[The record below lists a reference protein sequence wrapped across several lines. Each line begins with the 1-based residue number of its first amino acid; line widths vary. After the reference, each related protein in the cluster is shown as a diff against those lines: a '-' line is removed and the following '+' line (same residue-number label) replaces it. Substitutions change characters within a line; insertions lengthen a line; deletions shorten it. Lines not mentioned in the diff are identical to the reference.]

1 MHSHGHLLRTRGGQH
16 ALAQL
21 GVCAPHPFLGRDDR
35 QTLRHGIDQLGI
47 HMLLEHQ
54 RLNHGAAAQIAALR
68 ASSATFSEAA
78 TRGFSRLFDFSGRSS
93 RSEFW
98 WFYLFVVIVQIVVQG
113 LVAVIIGTDSGIYT
127 LLVFIL
133 AIALAIPLY
142 AAGSRR
148 MHDTG
153 KSGWL
158 QLLVLIPCVGIII
171 MIVLWAQAGSDV
183 DNQYGAP
190 PA

>member
-1 MHSHGHLLRTRGGQH
+1 MSFGQSISYCFSNY
-16 ALAQL
+16 AN
-21 GVCAPHPFLGRDDR
+21 FNGRAR
-35 QTLRHGIDQLGI
+35 
-47 HMLLEHQ
+47 
-54 RLNHGAAAQIAALR
+54 
-68 ASSATFSEAA
+68 
-78 TRGFSRLFDFSGRSS
+78 

-98 WFYLFVVIVQIVVQG
+98 WFFLFVLIVQVVVQT
-113 LVAVIIGTDSGIYT
+113 LFAVVVGTDSVIYS
-127 LLVFIL
+127 LLVFVL

-158 QLLVLIPCVGIII
+158 QLLVLIPCVGGII
-171 MIVLWAQAGSDV
+171 MIVLWAQAGNPAE
-183 DNQYGAP
+183 NQYGAP

>member
-1 MHSHGHLLRTRGGQH
+1 MSFGQSISYCFSNY
-16 ALAQL
+16 AN
-21 GVCAPHPFLGRDDR
+21 FNGRAR
-35 QTLRHGIDQLGI
+35 
-47 HMLLEHQ
+47 
-54 RLNHGAAAQIAALR
+54 
-68 ASSATFSEAA
+68 
-78 TRGFSRLFDFSGRSS
+78 

-98 WFYLFVVIVQIVVQG
+98 WFWLFVLIVQIVVQG
-113 LVAVIIGTDSGIYT
+113 LVAVVVGTDSVLYS
-127 LLVFIL
+127 LLVFVV

-158 QLLVLIPCVGIII
+158 QLLILIPCVGVII
-171 MIVLWAQAGSDV
+171 MIVLWAQAGNPGE
-183 DNQYGAP
+183 NQYGAP

>member
-1 MHSHGHLLRTRGGQH
+1 MRGSDTEDARQRGGIVSFGQSISYCFSNY
-16 ALAQL
+16 AN
-21 GVCAPHPFLGRDDR
+21 FNGRAR
-35 QTLRHGIDQLGI
+35 
-47 HMLLEHQ
+47 
-54 RLNHGAAAQIAALR
+54 
-68 ASSATFSEAA
+68 
-78 TRGFSRLFDFSGRSS
+78 

-98 WFYLFVVIVQIVVQG
+98 WFFLFVLIVQVVVQT
-113 LVAVIIGTDSGIYT
+113 LFAVVVGTDSVIYS
-127 LLVFIL
+127 LLVFVL

-158 QLLVLIPCVGIII
+158 QLLVLIPCVGGIV
-171 MIVLWAQAGSDV
+171 MIVLWAQAGNPAE
-183 DNQYGAP
+183 NQYGAP

>member
-1 MHSHGHLLRTRGGQH
+1 MSFGQSVSYCLSNY
-16 ALAQL
+16 A
-21 GVCAPHPFLGRDDR
+21 
-35 QTLRHGIDQLGI
+35 
-47 HMLLEHQ
+47 
-54 RLNHGAAAQIAALR
+54 N
-68 ASSATFSEAA
+68 
-78 TRGFSRLFDFSGRSS
+78 FSGRAR

-183 DNQYGAP
+183 ENQYGAP